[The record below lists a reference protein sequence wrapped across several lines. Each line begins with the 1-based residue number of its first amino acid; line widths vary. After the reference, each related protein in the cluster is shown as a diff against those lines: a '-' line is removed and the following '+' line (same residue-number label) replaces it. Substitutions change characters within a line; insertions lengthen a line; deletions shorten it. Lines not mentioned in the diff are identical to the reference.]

1 MKAEVYHFD
10 HLPLSR
16 LRSYIFQ
23 NVGGRP
29 LTAIYHSHD
38 FYEIIW
44 QWRGRTEKTVNGEAV
59 ALAAG
64 QALLLR
70 PGDAHV
76 FSFQS
81 EDATVI
87 SLSVRGEELEH
98 VAAIYAPG
106 LVGYITAAAQPI
118 PFSLPSGECPLCE
131 TEFDCKHLLS
141 FFLHAYITA
150 FGFSEA
156 PPMPTP
162 MLLTLA
168 EKMRE
173 RENLRRGIAAATAIS
188 HYSQCHL
195 ARLVRAQLGMGLKE
209 WINSLRLTVAE
220 EELLLTRKPIPLIAE
235 EVGFSSLSHFSKL
248 FKERFGV
255 TPAAMRRKRRLLTV

>member
-1 MKAEVYHFD
+1 MRTEVYHFD

-23 NVGGRP
+23 NVSGRP

-87 SLSVRGEELEH
+87 SLSVRGEELER

-118 PFSLPSGECPLCE
+118 PFALSSAECPLCE

-141 FFLHAYITA
+141 FFLHAYIA
-150 FGFSEA
+150 AVGFSVA
-156 PPMPTP
+156 SPTP
-162 MLLTLA
+162 MLLALA
-168 EKMRE
+168 EEMRE

-209 WINSLRLTVAE
+209 WINFLRLTAAE
-220 EELLLTRKPIPLIAE
+220 EELLLTAKPIPLIAE

-255 TPAAMRRKRRLLTV
+255 TPAAMRRKRQLLTV

>member
-1 MKAEVYHFD
+1 MKPEIYHFD

-23 NVGGRP
+23 HVFGRP

-44 QWRGRTEKTVNGEAV
+44 VRHGQAKKTVNGEPMT
-59 ALAAG
+59 LSAG

-70 PGDAHV
+70 PGDAHA
-76 FSFQS
+76 FLYQS
-81 EDATVI
+81 EDVSVL
-87 SLSVRGEELEH
+87 SLSVRGEELER
-98 VAAIYAPG
+98 VAAVYAPELTG
-106 LVGYITAAAQPI
+106 HITAAQH
-118 PFSLPSGECPLCE
+118 PFPFALPSAECPRCE

-141 FFLHAYITA
+141 FFLHAYIA
-150 FGFSEA
+150 AVGFSVA
-156 PPMPTP
+156 SPTP
-162 MLLTLA
+162 MLEALA
-168 EKMRE
+168 VEMRK

-209 WINSLRLTVAE
+209 WINSLRLAAAE
-220 EELLLTRKPIPLIAE
+220 EELLLTASPIPAIAE
-235 EVGFSSLSHFSKL
+235 GVGFSSLSHFSKL
-248 FKERFGV
+248 FKDRFGV
-255 TPAAMRRKRRLLTV
+255 TPAAMRRGRQLLTV